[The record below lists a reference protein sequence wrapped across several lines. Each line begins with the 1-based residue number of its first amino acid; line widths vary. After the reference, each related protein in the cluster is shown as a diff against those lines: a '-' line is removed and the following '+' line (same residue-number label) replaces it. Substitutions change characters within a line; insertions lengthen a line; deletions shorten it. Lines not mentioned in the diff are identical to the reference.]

1 MRSRLSS
8 LLLAVG
14 LTLGLSLGLAAC
26 GSSDT
31 TAGSTADTSAVAD
44 AIDGGAT
51 IVDVRTPEEFADGH
65 VEGAVNI
72 DVSAS
77 TFAEEIAALDPE
89 AAYVVYCRSGSRAGA
104 AIEQMTDAGFTDL
117 VNGGGLGDME
127 DAGYPATS

>member
-26 GSSDT
+26 GSSES
-31 TAGSTADTSAVAD
+31 TAGSSAVAD